1 MHYLPVKHMQAKG
14 HSSIPLSWPG
24 SVEVA
29 ATKGPC
35 WCPHV
40 HVLLLIR
47 LANIWDLCA
56 GFVRVAAEHGASL
69 VPIAAL
75 GEVTGLRNAI
85 NIPWMQ
91 AWSYKRLGF
100 PVPYLV
106 VGR

>member
-1 MHYLPVKHMQAKG
+1 MVLTGVAAKLGTLLPTDPCLQAKA
-14 HSSIPLSWPG
+14 
-24 SVEVA
+24 EM
-29 ATKGPC
+29 
-35 WCPHV
+35 WCS
-40 HVLLLIR
+40 
-47 LANIWDLCA
+47 CA
-56 GFVRVAAEHGASL
+56 GFVKVAAEHGAAL

-85 NIPWMQ
+85 DIPWMQ

>member
-1 MHYLPVKHMQAKG
+1 MTTMSMVFSAPIHA
-14 HSSIPLSWPG
+14 
-24 SVEVA
+24 
-29 ATKGPC
+29 
-35 WCPHV
+35 
-40 HVLLLIR
+40 LLR
-47 LANIWDLCA
+47 RPASCA
-56 GFVRVAAEHGASL
+56 GFVKVAAEQGASL

-85 NIPWMQ
+85 DIPWMQ